1 MQEQA
6 KKEPLTS
13 CSAAAAAAR
22 VIKIQEFSFSP
33 KNYDMTCQSE
43 LKYLS
48 RAYNSY
54 IRTQLWPNKEIYRT
68 KDVGVCMHA
77 CMHAVVA
84 VCCMPG
90 GGKNSNPVDI
100 YISLMLIDETHLF
113 RIMTKSPMSL
123 GKIGPVHLGLTFYY
137 MSG

>member
-1 MQEQA
+1 
-6 KKEPLTS
+6 
-13 CSAAAAAAR
+13 
-22 VIKIQEFSFSP
+22 
-33 KNYDMTCQSE
+33 
-43 LKYLS
+43 
-48 RAYNSY
+48 
-54 IRTQLWPNKEIYRT
+54 
-68 KDVGVCMHA
+68 MHA

-123 GKIGPVHLGLTFYY
+123 GKIGPVHLGLIFYC